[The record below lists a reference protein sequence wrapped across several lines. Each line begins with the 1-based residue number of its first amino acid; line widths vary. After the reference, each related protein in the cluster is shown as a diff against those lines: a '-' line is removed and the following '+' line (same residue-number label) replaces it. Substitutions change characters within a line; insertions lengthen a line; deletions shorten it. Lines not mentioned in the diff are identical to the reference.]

1 MKIGIIGYGKMG
13 KIVEQIALE
22 RGHTISFI
30 LKNNN
35 CKINKDV
42 DVAIDFSTPNS
53 AFDNI
58 NKCLLNNIKIISGT
72 TGWLNKI
79 EQVHLKCRSLNG
91 TFLHASNFSLGANIF
106 FELNKNLS
114 KLISNFNYNVSINE
128 AHHIHKLDKPSG
140 TAITLARDIELNCNN
155 KFKDILIESVREN
168 EVNGVHNIIYESFED
183 SISITHK
190 AKNRK
195 GFAKGAVITAEWIKD
210 KQGIFTIKDMLKL
223 G

>member
-13 KIVEQIALE
+13 KIVEKIALE

-30 LKNNN
+30 LKTND

-58 NKCLLNNIKIISGT
+58 IKCLSNNIKIISGT
-72 TGWLNKI
+72 TGWLDKI
-79 EQVHLKCRSLNG
+79 EQVNLKCKSLNG
-91 TFLHASNFSLGANIF
+91 TFLYASNFSLGANIF
-106 FELNKNLS
+106 FELNKKLS
-114 KLISNFNYNVSINE
+114 KLMSNLKYNVSIFE
-128 AHHIHKLDKPSG
+128 KHHIHKLDKPSG
-140 TAITLARDIELNCNN
+140 TAITLAKDIESTSNLL
-155 KFKDILIESVREN
+155 FKDIPIESIREN
-168 EVNGVHNIIYESFED
+168 EINGKHCITYESTED

-190 AKNRK
+190 AKNRI
-195 GFAKGAVITAEWIKD
+195 GFALGAVITAEWIND
-210 KQGIFTIKDMLKL
+210 KEGIYNIKDMLKL